1 MTDTKKGTVKP
12 FDLGFTFPQTEKV
25 RLDTPN
31 IRGNR
36 TPKEGDIEKYVRLA
50 GGFDARMF
58 RKPYVA
64 KVTAE
69 QGREWINSLPKNKD
83 RSLYETGFLDADGN
97 EDGYFR
103 LLFDGKH
110 RKELYTKLLLERGES
125 LDGATW
131 DCDDYIIDNVKIAHD
146 QFVKIQSEL
155 QKNLHKDLL
164 FIQKVYA
171 GVGKKSAEEKVITYL
186 NKAGVVVAHD
196 DEVVGEEHI
205 DDISKPSISVN
216 GFKTI
221 MSGFKDK
228 NFVYVEDAIDI
239 LKDALSG
246 YQATKTRMKL
256 NQYLVYGT
264 AFALQ
269 QVNGQ
274 VDTESRKELVKDSI
288 THWVSEI
295 IGFESA
301 KAEEQLD
308 SLKVAHADAWGSSKL
323 NLSPY
328 SSGIAVTKIV
338 ENYQSLKKVFTE
350 VNLDTALMIAQQL
363 KDEKVAKQKKVNN
376 LKKAA

>member
-1 MTDTKKGTVKP
+1 MTKNKKGTEKP
-12 FDLGFTFPQTEKV
+12 FDLGFSFPQTEKV

-36 TPKEGDIEKYVRLA
+36 TPKSGDIEKYVRLA

-83 RSLYETGFLDADGN
+83 RSLYETGFLDAEGN

-110 RKELYTKLLLERGES
+110 RKELYTKLLLDRGES

-131 DCDDYIIDNVKIAHD
+131 DCDVYMINDVKTAHD

-171 GVGKKSAEEKVITYL
+171 GVGKKSAEEKIITHL
-186 NKAGVVVAHD
+186 NKAGLVVAHD

-221 MSGFKDK
+221 MANFADK
-228 NFVYVEDAIDI
+228 NFVYVEDAVDI
-239 LKDALSG
+239 LKDSLAG
-246 YQATKTRMKL
+246 YQGAQSRMKL

-264 AFALQ
+264 AYALQ

-274 VDTESRKELVKDSI
+274 VDADSRKKLVKDSI

-301 KAEEQLD
+301 RAEEQLD
-308 SLKVAHADAWGSSKL
+308 SLKIAHADAWGSSKL
-323 NLSPY
+323 NMSPF
-328 SSGIAVTKIV
+328 SSGIAVTQIV
-338 ENYQSLKKVFTE
+338 ENYINLKKVFTE
-350 VNLDTALMIAQQL
+350 VNLDTKLGIAQTL
-363 KDEKVAKQKKVNN
+363 KEERVARQKKVAN

>member
-1 MTDTKKGTVKP
+1 
-12 FDLGFTFPQTEKV
+12 
-25 RLDTPN
+25 
-31 IRGNR
+31 
-36 TPKEGDIEKYVRLA
+36 
-50 GGFDARMF
+50 
-58 RKPYVA
+58 
-64 KVTAE
+64 
-69 QGREWINSLPKNKD
+69 
-83 RSLYETGFLDADGN
+83 
-97 EDGYFR
+97 
-103 LLFDGKH
+103 
-110 RKELYTKLLLERGES
+110 
-125 LDGATW
+125 
-131 DCDDYIIDNVKIAHD
+131 
-146 QFVKIQSEL
+146 
-155 QKNLHKDLL
+155 LL